1 MNLKNINF
9 SFHNYFSD
17 HQGII
22 EDVYLLGAPVSG
34 DPKDWEKF
42 KTVVA
47 GHITN
52 AYSRLVVY
60 G

>member
-1 MNLKNINF
+1 MFYVSVIPHLVTF
-9 SFHNYFSD
+9 VFTD

-34 DPKDWEKF
+34 NPKDWEKF
-42 KTVVA
+42 ETVVA

-52 AYSRLVVY
+52 AFSR
-60 G
+60 